1 MPLYMPVTGANIGN
15 MNWAIAMVGVTV
27 LFATCYWIFRA
38 RFGYMKGGSAVTEPV
53 PVLEGQR

>member
-1 MPLYMPVTGANIGN
+1 MPLYMPVTGENIGN

-38 RFGYMKGGSAVTEPV
+38 RFRYMKGGSVMPEPV
-53 PVLEGQR
+53 HTLEGEQ